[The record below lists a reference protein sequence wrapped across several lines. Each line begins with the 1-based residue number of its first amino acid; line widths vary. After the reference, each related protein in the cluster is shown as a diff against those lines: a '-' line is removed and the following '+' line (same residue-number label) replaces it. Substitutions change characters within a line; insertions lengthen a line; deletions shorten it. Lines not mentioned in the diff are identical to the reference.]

1 MPKNITDFY
10 IKNSADPLYSDTKI
24 ENVTF
29 IETVIAKLYMILLTN
44 KGEVFGN
51 PDFGADIPKYLWKTK
66 YPASTIKTNI
76 EEQIDLHVPEL
87 QPNDYVINVYIVPGD
102 FQDIGIVQID
112 LGISNVNL
120 LFR

>member
-1 MPKNITDFY
+1 MAKDISDFY
-10 IKNSADPLYSDTKI
+10 IKNERDPLYDDNRL
-24 ENVTF
+24 ENVTY

-66 YPASTIKTNI
+66 YPSSTIKTNI
-76 EEQIDLHVPEL
+76 EEQIELYIPEL
-87 QPNDYVINVYIVPGD
+87 SRNDYEIDVYILPGNY
-102 FQDIGIVQID
+102 QDIGIVQID
-112 LGISNVNL
+112 LGVASVNT